1 MIDLYVKGTNEL
13 LGSITE
19 TELQYLEDSL
29 EETSDEDRDYYV
41 DQATIDLLAD
51 GRATDHLVH
60 LLKKAVGSGE
70 GVEIE
75 WKKR

>member
-1 MIDLYVKGTNEL
+1 MIDLYIKGTTEL

-29 EETSDEDRDYYV
+29 EETTPEDRDYFV
-41 DQATIDLLAD
+41 DQSTIDLLAD

-60 LLKKAVGSGE
+60 LLRTAVGSGE

-75 WKKR
+75 WRKR

>member
-1 MIDLYVKGTNEL
+1 MIDLYVKGSNDL

-19 TELQYLEDSL
+19 AELQYLVDSM
-29 EETSDEDRDYYV
+29 EETSPEDRDYFV

-51 GRATDHLVH
+51 GRATDHLVT
-60 LLKKAVGSGE
+60 LLRKAVGAGD
-70 GVEIE
+70 GIEIE

>member
-1 MIDLYVKGTNEL
+1 MIDLFLKGTNEL

-19 TELQYLEDSL
+19 TELKYLEDSL
-29 EETSDEDRDYYV
+29 EETSDEDRDYFV

>member
-1 MIDLYVKGTNEL
+1 MIDLYLKGGKNL

-19 TELQYLEDSL
+19 AELQYLIDSL
-29 EETSDEDRDYYV
+29 EETSGQDRDYFV
-41 DQATIDLLAD
+41 DQSTIDLLAD
-51 GRATDHLVH
+51 GRATDHLVN
-60 LLKKAVGSGE
+60 LLRTAVGTGD

>member
-1 MIDLYVKGTNEL
+1 MIDLYIKGTNEL

>member
-1 MIDLYVKGTNEL
+1 MIDLYIKGTNEL

-29 EETSDEDRDYYV
+29 EETSDEDRDYFV

-70 GVEIE
+70 GVEIQ